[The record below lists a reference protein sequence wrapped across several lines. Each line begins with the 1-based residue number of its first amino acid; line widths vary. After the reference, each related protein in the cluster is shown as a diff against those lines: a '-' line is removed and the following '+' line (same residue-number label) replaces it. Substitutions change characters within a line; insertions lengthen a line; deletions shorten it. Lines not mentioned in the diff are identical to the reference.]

1 MVIMACEYGVQRS
14 RGWPKYVRI
23 IRSYRLRTGLSQRS
37 FALLVGVSQ
46 AAVGRWETGAAAP
59 SVDHCREIA
68 GVAAAWT
75 TDNPAMQSSVAD
87 ALAGD
92 LIDAIV
98 DNSLMYRRR
107 AKAWARLICEG
118 DSNAATA

>member
-1 MVIMACEYGVQRS
+1 MACEYGVQRS

-23 IRSYRLRTGLSQRS
+23 IRNYRLRTGLSQRN

-46 AAVGRWETGAAAP
+46 AAVGRWETGASAP
-59 SVDHCREIA
+59 SVNHCRDIA
-68 GVAAAWT
+68 AVAAAWT

-107 AKAWARLICEG
+107 AKAWARLVG
-118 DSNAATA
+118 DSDATTA